1 MNRKWHLSQLAG
13 YLELGMDREARRE
26 LRGLPESVREEPPF
40 LAVAMQ
46 IHQNAGR
53 WPSAVRIARKLRNQ
67 QPEEAGWWIALA
79 YATRRARSMEA
90 ARLILLRAEKK
101 FPTEPTIQFNLACY
115 AAQMGE
121 LAEARTRLARAVSH
135 EPGFARMA
143 ETDTDLDPIRQSNG

>member
-46 IHQNAGR
+46 IHQNAER
-53 WPSAVRIARKLRNQ
+53 WPSAARYARKLLNL
-67 QPEEAGWWIALA
+67 QPEEVGWWIALA
-79 YATRRARSMEA
+79 YTTRRAKSMET
-90 ARLILLRAEKK
+90 ARRILLRAEKK

-115 AAQMGE
+115 AAQLGNTN
-121 LAEARTRLARAVSH
+121 EARTRLTLAISH
-135 EPGFARMA
+135 EPGFAKMA
-143 ETDTDLDPIRQSNG
+143 ETDPDLESMRQSNG